1 MTNLNIEK
9 PKYKS
14 LLIFKILF
22 IVAYAL
28 MTAFLVWNLIDSLT
42 SENVGLSLA
51 LYLALIVII
60 IGSIG
65 YIVCIILAIVG
76 LIISIVK
83 KTKPNIITFVI
94 FTLLPIITEA
104 IIIIITT
111 SLKP

>member
-14 LLIFKILF
+14 LLVFKILF
-22 IVAYAL
+22 IVAYVL
-28 MTAFLVWNLIDSLT
+28 MTAFLVWNFIDALN

-65 YIVCIILAIVG
+65 YIVCLTLAIIG
-76 LIISIVK
+76 LIISIIK
-83 KTKPNIITFVI
+83 KTKPNIITFII
-94 FTLLPIITEA
+94 FTFLPIITEA

-111 SLKP
+111 SITP